1 MTSHRLISDWIH
13 TFTALSII
21 HGPHDVALVLFGHD
35 QNNLMTLRL
44 VDLVL
49 KICLCYRGM
58 SDFVQILERLSKI
71 NQHQWNCLLW
81 LQKEEEVRLLVFD
94 CRFPE

>member
-1 MTSHRLISDWIH
+1 
-13 TFTALSII
+13 
-21 HGPHDVALVLFGHD
+21 
-35 QNNLMTLRL
+35 MTLRL

-58 SDFVQILERLSKI
+58 RDFVQILERLSKI
-71 NQHQWNCLLW
+71 NRHRWNCLLW
-81 LQKEEEVRLLVFD
+81 LQKEEEVRLLVFV